1 LPDTERKGTQTMTTH
16 DPRPPQWPPA
26 TATATYEYLAA
37 YERTD
42 PTAPGAD
49 QQVWDQ
55 VRAGGRG
62 VLEEHVVGIVLVG
75 LSPEATQRLGSAHTF
90 DPDLTSADFDPVS
103 TLVTDH
109 GWAWAEDSDAM
120 WELVRSWPGLVGGAI
135 PVVTGR

>member
-1 LPDTERKGTQTMTTH
+1 MTTH

-26 TATATYEYLAA
+26 TATYEDLAA

-62 VLEEHVVGIVLVG
+62 VLEEHVAGIVLVG